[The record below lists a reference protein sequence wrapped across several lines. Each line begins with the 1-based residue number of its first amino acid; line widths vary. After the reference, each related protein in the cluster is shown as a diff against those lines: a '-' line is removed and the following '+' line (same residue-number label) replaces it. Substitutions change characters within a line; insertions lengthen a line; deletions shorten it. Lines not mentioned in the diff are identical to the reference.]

1 MLVHYDNLGYRNW
14 ATGIR
19 ENLFLNGFG
28 YVWEA
33 QCVNHPKLFLIQYLN
48 RLKDQYMQIWRS
60 RCETNKKLSL
70 YLQYKTTFTKET
82 YVSLIN
88 IAKFRSLFAS
98 FRGSSHSLSIETG
111 RHHGIE
117 RDNRICPYCDCYV
130 EDEYHFVMICPLYNN
145 IRSNYIRNYF
155 TANPSVEEFCSLMS
169 SNDKDLHN
177 LAM

>member
-1 MLVHYDNLGYRNW
+1 MTSGLY
-14 ATGIR
+14 T
-19 ENLFLNGFG
+19 
-28 YVWEA
+28 
-33 QCVNHPKLFLIQYLN
+33 
-48 RLKDQYMQIWRS
+48 RLQLHIDG
-60 RCETNKKLSL
+60 
-70 YLQYKTTFTKET
+70 
-82 YVSLIN
+82 
-88 IAKFRSLFAS
+88 SLFAS

-155 TANPSVEEFCSLMS
+155 TANPYVENVCSLMS

-177 LAM
+177 LAMYVYDAFRERQLYLDVFS